1 MSATTSRRPRR
12 SIVRRAFTLIE
23 ILTSLAIL
31 GIIGIAFVRLITSQ
45 ARFTEGQMAGRNA
58 RTVSRNAMNIM
69 LTDLRMVQDNGGLE
83 YAARDSVTVRIPVA
97 FGLLCGTTVGQAT
110 MQILPVDSAM
120 TEFGYYAGWAF
131 RDSVSGLYKYQE
143 AVTPAP
149 FNTIQNGNSNICT
162 DSAFYPPPTP
172 QGPGILPMSYTTSSG
187 QVRTSR
193 VIKLGDPVT
202 FGSPNAGWPIFLYQ
216 QITYKFDSSVAYPHR
231 VGLFRKIRSGTLGGA
246 VVDEI
251 IAPFDTAAKFRF
263 YVLNADAAQDAVPAD
278 LNTVRGLELVLAG
291 SSPRAEQGKTY
302 MQEALVT
309 GVFFKNRRDP

>member
-1 MSATTSRRPRR
+1 MSEILSMRTHR
-12 SIVRRAFTLIE
+12 SLARRAFTLVE

-31 GIIGIAFVRLITSQ
+31 GIIGLAFVRLITSQ

-69 LTDLRMVQDNGGLE
+69 LTDLRMVQDNGGLR
-83 YAARDSVTVRIPVA
+83 YAARDSVTVRIPEA

-120 TEFGYYAGWAF
+120 TEFGYYAGWAY
-131 RDSVSGLYKYQE
+131 RDSASGLYNYQE
-143 AVTPAP
+143 AATPVP
-149 FNTIQNGNSNICT
+149 FNTIQSGNSNICT
-162 DSAFYPPPTP
+162 DSAVYPPPTP
-172 QGPGILPMSYTTSSG
+172 QGPGILPMSYTASSG
-187 QVRTSR
+187 QVRTTR

-202 FGSPNAGWPIFLYQ
+202 FGLPNAGWPIFLYQ
-216 QITYKFDSSVAYPHR
+216 QITYKFDSSIAYPHR
-231 VGLFRKIRSGTLGGA
+231 VGLFRKIRSSTTGGA

-251 IAPFDTAAKFRF
+251 IAPFDTSAKFRF

-278 LNTVRGLELVLAG
+278 INTVRGLELVLAG
-291 SSPRAEQGKTY
+291 SSPRSEQGKKN